1 MIRIS
6 EEPWQVMVDHAR
18 QTYPRECCGVML
30 GTVPTDGSE
39 KQVVRAVP
47 VENAYEGGQEDRYE
61 IRPTDLLKVEREA
74 RAAGLSVVGIY
85 PSHPDCGAYF
95 SKTDLQ
101 NSCPWYSFVV
111 ISIVKGDYNEAN
123 CFLPNA
129 DCTQADAEELI
140 VPALSASTSADRSG
154 VNSGKEQD

>member
-1 MIRIS
+1 MIQIS
-6 EEPWQVMVDHAR
+6 DEPWQIMVDHAR
-18 QTYPRECCGVML
+18 QTFPRECCGVML
-30 GTVPTDGSE
+30 GTVPADGSA

-61 IRPTDLLKVEREA
+61 IRPTDLLKIEKDA

-85 PSHPDCGAYF
+85 HSHPDCDAYF
-95 SKTDLQ
+95 SKTDLE

-111 ISIVKGDYNEAN
+111 ISIKGGEYFEAN

-129 DCTQADAEELI
+129 DMTRADAEELTAPAS
-140 VPALSASTSADRSG
+140 VPVSS
-154 VNSGKEQD
+154 VNTRKG